1 MSVVAFER
9 KQSAGLW
16 SETELN
22 TMIAA
27 LNIAIASG
35 DGRGWET
42 GMTET
47 GDAQFYL
54 LGPLP
59 DQACELCVPA
69 RRTLHSGGRLGPAVV
84 RASKPCPCSAPSEGR
99 SPIHAGV
106 ACRTRRAG
114 VVYDSA
120 LDSRQ
125 GRATARRER
134 RTAGRV
140 GTAACSLRLIATPI
154 LKVFMTTRSAIS
166 RASDTSRKP
175 ASSRGA
181 ATGKANRKS
190 SGKPRSAKLPE
201 WNLADL
207 YSGIDA
213 PKITRDLTRL
223 NAECVAFE
231 TDYKGKLAE
240 QTANED
246 GGKWLAQAVRRYEAI
261 EDLAGRL
268 GSYAG
273 LVHAGDSVDPAISKF
288 YGDVSERLTNSSVHL
303 LFFALEL
310 NRVDDAAIERAMQTP
325 ELAHYRPWIE
335 DLRKDKPYQLEDRV
349 EQLFHEKSQSGY
361 AAWNRLF
368 DQTISGLRFKVGG
381 KELAIEPTLTLL
393 QDRAGE
399 KRKAAGQALAKTFKA
414 NERTFALITNTLAKD
429 KEISDR
435 WRGYKDVAD
444 SRHLN
449 NRVEREVVDALVG
462 SVRAAYPRLSHRYYA
477 LKAGWFKK
485 KKLAHWDRNA
495 PLPFA
500 ATGTIAWPEAR
511 STVLTAYRGFSTEM
525 ADIAERFFTD
535 RWIDAPVRPG
545 KAPGAFSHPTTPSA
559 HPYVLMNYQGKP
571 RDVMTLAHE
580 LGHGVHQVL
589 AAKNGALMA
598 PTPLTLAETAS
609 VFGEMLTFK
618 RLLAQTAST
627 RARQA
632 LLAGKVEDMINTV
645 VRQIAFSTFE
655 GPDHMHRGRGELT
668 AERLGDRWVSVQ
680 GESLGPAIDIRPGY
694 ENFWM
699 YIPHF
704 IHSPFYV
711 YAYAFGD
718 CLVNSLY
725 AVYEHASS
733 GFAER
738 YLTMLAA
745 GGTKH
750 YSELL
755 KPFGLDAKDPKF
767 WEGGLSVIAG
777 MIDELERMG

>member
-1 MSVVAFER
+1 MTAKSASARAR
-9 KQSAGLW
+9 K
-16 SETELN
+16 
-22 TMIAA
+22 
-27 LNIAIASG
+27 
-35 DGRGWET
+35 
-42 GMTET
+42 
-47 GDAQFYL
+47 
-54 LGPLP
+54 P
-59 DQACELCVPA
+59 
-69 RRTLHSGGRLGPAVV
+69 
-84 RASKPCPCSAPSEGR
+84 
-99 SPIHAGV
+99 
-106 ACRTRRAG
+106 
-114 VVYDSA
+114 
-120 LDSRQ
+120 
-125 GRATARRER
+125 
-134 RTAGRV
+134 
-140 GTAACSLRLIATPI
+140 
-154 LKVFMTTRSAIS
+154 
-166 RASDTSRKP
+166 SRK
-175 ASSRGA
+175 A
-181 ATGKANRKS
+181 AMSKGSAVSKAAAA
-190 SGKPRSAKLPE
+190 KPKAGKLPE
-201 WNLADL
+201 WNLSDL

-213 PKITRDLTRL
+213 PEVAQDLQKMD
-223 NAECVAFE
+223 AECIAFE

-240 QTANED
+240 NAAKDN
-246 GGKWLAQAVRRYEAI
+246 GGHWLAEAVKRYEAI
-261 EDLAGRL
+261 DDLAGRL

-273 LVHAGDSVDPAISKF
+273 LVHAGDSLDPAISKF
-288 YGDVSERLTNSSVHL
+288 YGDVSERLTAASVHL
-303 LFFALEL
+303 LFFGLEL
-310 NRVDDAAIERAMQTP
+310 NRVDDAVIESALQTP
-325 ELAHYRPWIE
+325 ELAYYRPWIE

-381 KELAIEPTLTLL
+381 KELAIEPTLNFL
-393 QDRAGE
+393 QDRAPE
-399 KRKAAGQALAKTFKA
+399 KRKAAGQALAKTFKD
-414 NERTFALITNTLAKD
+414 NERTFALVTNTLAKD

-435 WRGYKDVAD
+435 WRGFADVAD

-511 STVLTAYRGFSTEM
+511 SMVLTAYRGFSGEM

-618 RLLAQTAST
+618 RLLGQTRNA
-627 RARQA
+627 RQRQA

-645 VRQIAFSTFE
+645 VRQVAFYSFE
-655 GPDHMHRGRGELT
+655 RAIHTERKNGELT
-668 AERLGDRWVSVQ
+668 AQRIGEIWLSVQ

-725 AVYEHASS
+725 AVYETASD
-733 GFAER
+733 GFADR
-738 YLTMLAA
+738 YLAMLAA

-755 KPFGLDAKDPKF
+755 KPFGLDARDAKF
-767 WEGGLSVIAG
+767 WDGGLSVIAG
-777 MIDELERMG
+777 MIDELETMG